1 MRLIKRRPG
10 ATAKEILLH
19 VGRSRATVMRYIA
32 ELKAEG
38 EIEFRGAP
46 KTGGYYACASQ
57 IIFSFSFSPSI
68 IIQEKML

>member
-46 KTGGYYACASQ
+46 KTGGYYACASNVD
-57 IIFSFSFSPSI
+57 
-68 IIQEKML
+68 KAD